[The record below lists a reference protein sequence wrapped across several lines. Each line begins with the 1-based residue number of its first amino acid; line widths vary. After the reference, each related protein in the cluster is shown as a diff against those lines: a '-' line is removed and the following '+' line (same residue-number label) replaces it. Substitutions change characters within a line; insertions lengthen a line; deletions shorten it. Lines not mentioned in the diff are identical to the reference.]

1 MIISASRRSDIPAFF
16 GEWFVNRLKEGFVL
30 VRNPLNANSVS
41 RILLSPKFIEC
52 IVFWT
57 KNATDFMRYLPMIDS
72 LGYKYYFQYTLTSYS
87 KDVEPKVPEKRK
99 VIDNFIELS
108 KRLGKEKVVWR
119 YDPILLTPK
128 YDMEYHVKWFEYL
141 CKELSPYTEKCI
153 ISFLDDYAFLKDG
166 LNALNVQNMAET
178 QMFMLAE
185 AFSQIA
191 QKYNL
196 KLASCS
202 EKMDLGK
209 LRISHNS
216 CIDGDLIERI
226 TGLRINKRKDAG
238 QRPLCGCIESREI
251 GTFNT
256 CRHGCAYCYARRGLD
271 RTSANMYN
279 SDSPML
285 CDTLIGT
292 EKITDVKPKVVN
304 CNMKMPLL
312 EF

>member
-226 TGLRINKRKDAG
+226 TGLEINKRKDAG

-285 CDTLIGT
+285 CDALIGT